1 MEWIYNNITTIDKKI
16 IDEEVQYDI
25 NRETVKLSAVSW
37 GEINKYKYLTG
48 EVKLP
53 SNQKLIKEQNKF
65 VYLPLRKGFEKQAKP
80 IKDQGDRQ
88 VEA

>member
-1 MEWIYNNITTIDKKI
+1 M
-16 IDEEVQYDI
+16 QYDI
-25 NRETVKLSAVSW
+25 NRETVKMSAVSW
-37 GEINKYKYLTG
+37 GEISKYKYLTG
-48 EVKLP
+48 EEKLH

-88 VEA
+88 IEA